1 MRFRRQKFFKCG
13 QTVVKSPESQIDALP
28 IAGKRNSKS
37 TVLRENNGS
46 DQHFTEVPLEGFE
59 PPTVSLGRN
68 VQRSFRE
75 AKMLIENAF

>member
-46 DQHFTEVPLEGFE
+46 DQHFTEVPLEGLE
-59 PPTVSLGRN
+59 PPTVSLGQN
-68 VQRSFRE
+68 F
-75 AKMLIENAF
+75 